1 MAWSDLERQ
10 TDRALKA
17 LPVPEAPPTLVP
29 NVMRAVAAASQ
40 ARRPWYSHAWLAW
53 PREAQL
59 ASLAFV
65 VLVGIAFWREAPAA
79 WTWFTATFSTIHT
92 PAWLQ
97 ATLNL
102 GSRVLSLG
110 RLPWHFFQNVLL
122 YFAVLALVASIA
134 TIASWHA
141 VTRLISQGASV
152 R

>member
-1 MAWSDLERQ
+1 MPASDLERR

-29 NVMRAVAAASQ
+29 NVMRAVAAASKER
-40 ARRPWYSHAWLAW
+40 APWYSQAWLAW

-65 VLVGIAFWREAPAA
+65 ALAAIAVWREGPVA
-79 WTWFTATFSTIHT
+79 WTWSASAFSAVHA
-92 PAWLQ
+92 PAWVQ
-97 ATLNL
+97 TTLDVGN
-102 GSRVLSLG
+102 RVLSLS

-122 YFAVLALVASIA
+122 YFALLALVASIA
-134 TIASWHA
+134 TVASWQ
-141 VTRLISQGASV
+141 VFTRLTSEGASV